1 MQALI
6 LAGGKGSRLLPYTK
20 VIPKPLMPIGEMPIL
35 EIILR
40 QLKNS
45 GFDSVILAVNY
56 MSQMFELF
64 FQKGEKIGITIEYS
78 YESKPLG
85 TAGPIANAFNLLE
98 DDFLVMNG
106 DILTSLDY
114 KEFYEE
120 HTSSKVSASIATSER
135 KVEINYGVIHS
146 DQDKNLIQYEEKPNL
161 KYMVSMGINVLNK
174 NKISKFLKKDVYL
187 DIPDLMKM
195 IQKDDPHSVKCLPQN
210 CEWLDMGR
218 IDDYSSAVEKFEKNR
233 SSYLK
238 DS

>member
-20 VIPKPLMPIGEMPIL
+20 IIPKPLMPIGEMPIL

-45 GFDSVILAVNY
+45 GFDNVILAVNY
-56 MSQMFELF
+56 LSQMFELF
-64 FQKGEKIGITIEYS
+64 FQNGEKIGMTIDYS

-85 TAGPIANAFNLLE
+85 TAGPIAIAFNLLE

-106 DILTSLDY
+106 DILTSLDF
-114 KEFYEE
+114 KVFFEE
-120 HTSSKVSASIATSER
+120 HLQSKATASIATSKR
-135 KVEINYGVIHS
+135 NVEVDFGVIHS
-146 DQDKNLIQYEEKPNL
+146 NKDKSLIKYEEKPNL
-161 KYMVSMGINVLNK
+161 EYMVSMGINVLK
-174 NKISKFLKKDVYL
+174 KDKISKYLNKDVYL

-195 IQKDDPHSVKCLPQN
+195 ILQDEPSSIKCLPQD

-218 IDDYSSAVEKFEKNR
+218 IDDYSSAIEKFEENK
-233 SSYLK
+233 SLYLK
-238 DS
+238 D

>member
-45 GFDSVILAVNY
+45 GFDNVILAVNY
-56 MSQMFELF
+56 LSQMFELF
-64 FQKGEKIGITIEYS
+64 FQKGEKIGLTIDYS

-85 TAGPIANAFNLLE
+85 TAGPIANGFNLLE

-106 DILTSLDY
+106 DILTSLDF
-114 KEFYEE
+114 KFFFEE
-120 HTSSKVSASIATSER
+120 HISSKASASIATSRR
-135 KVEINYGVIHS
+135 KVEIDYGVIHS
-146 DQDKNLIQYEEKPNL
+146 NENKNLIEYEEKPNL
-161 KYMVSMGINVLNK
+161 EYMVSMGINVFKK
-174 NKISKFLKKDVYL
+174 NKISQYLKKDVYL

-195 IQKDDPHSVKCLPQN
+195 IQENEPDSIKCLPQD

-218 IDDYSSAVEKFEKNR
+218 IDDYSLAVENFEKNK
-233 SSYLK
+233 SLYLK
-238 DS
+238 D

>member
-20 VIPKPLMPIGEMPIL
+20 IIPKPLMPIGEMPIL

-45 GFDSVILAVNY
+45 GFDNVILAVNY
-56 MSQMFELF
+56 LSQMFELF
-64 FQKGEKIGITIEYS
+64 FQNGEKIGMTIDYS

-106 DILTSLDY
+106 DILTSLDF
-114 KEFYEE
+114 KFFFEE
-120 HTSSKVSASIATSER
+120 HLQSKATASIATSKR
-135 KVEINYGVIHS
+135 NVEIDFGVIHS
-146 DQDKNLIQYEEKPNL
+146 NDDNSLIKYEEKPNL
-161 KYMVSMGINVLNK
+161 EYMVSMGINVLK
-174 NKISKFLKKDVYL
+174 KDKISKYLNKDVYL

-195 IQKDDPHSVKCLPQN
+195 ILQDEPSSIKCLPQD

-218 IDDYSSAVEKFEKNR
+218 IDDYSSAIEKFEENK
-233 SSYLK
+233 SIYLK
-238 DS
+238 D

>member
-20 VIPKPLMPIGEMPIL
+20 IIPKPLMPIGEMPIL

-45 GFDSVILAVNY
+45 GFDNVILAVNY
-56 MSQMFELF
+56 LSQMFELF
-64 FQKGEKIGITIEYS
+64 FQNGEKIGMTIDYS

-106 DILTSLDY
+106 DILTSLDF
-114 KEFYEE
+114 KVFFEE
-120 HTSSKVSASIATSER
+120 HLQSKAAASIATSKR
-135 KVEINYGVIHS
+135 NIEIDFGVIHS
-146 DQDKNLIQYEEKPNL
+146 NKDNNLIKYEEKPNL
-161 KYMVSMGINVLNK
+161 EYMVSMGINVLK
-174 NKISKFLKKDVYL
+174 KDKISKYLKEDVYL

-195 IQKDDPHSVKCLPQN
+195 ILQDEPSSIKCLPQE

-218 IDDYSSAVEKFEKNR
+218 IDDYSLALEKFEENKTL
-233 SSYLK
+233 YLK
-238 DS
+238 E

>member
-20 VIPKPLMPIGEMPIL
+20 IIPKPLMPIGEMPIL

-45 GFDSVILAVNY
+45 GFDNVILAVNY
-56 MSQMFELF
+56 LSQMFELF
-64 FQKGEKIGITIEYS
+64 FQNGEKIGMTIDYS

-106 DILTSLDY
+106 DILTSLDF
-114 KEFYEE
+114 KVFFEE
-120 HTSSKVSASIATSER
+120 HLQSKAAASIATSKR
-135 KVEINYGVIHS
+135 NIEIDFGVIHS
-146 DQDKNLIQYEEKPNL
+146 NKENSLIKYEEKPNL
-161 KYMVSMGINVLNK
+161 EYMVSMGINVLK
-174 NKISKFLKKDVYL
+174 KDKISKYLNKDVYL

-195 IQKDDPHSVKCLPQN
+195 ILQDEPSSIKCLPQE

-218 IDDYSSAVEKFEKNR
+218 IDDYSLALEKFEENK
-233 SSYLK
+233 SLYLK
-238 DS
+238 E